1 MRTLPHSSTFY
12 LFLSMHSFADF
23 GEKEADLAENA
34 RKLSVI
40 LFRFLLIP
48 AVKKQTYF
56 LSDSLN
62 VNHSFCTEFVL
73 NIEQI

>member
-48 AVKKQTYF
+48 AVKKQIYF

-62 VNHSFCTEFVL
+62 VNHSFVQYLC
-73 NIEQI
+73 

>member
-40 LFRFLLIP
+40 LLRFLLIP

-62 VNHSFCTEFVL
+62 VNHSFVQYLC
-73 NIEQI
+73 

>member
-1 MRTLPHSSTFY
+1 
-12 LFLSMHSFADF
+12 MHSFADF
-23 GEKEADLAENA
+23 REKEADLAENA

-40 LFRFLLIP
+40 LLRFLLIP

-62 VNHSFCTEFVL
+62 VNHSFVQYLC
-73 NIEQI
+73 